1 MDKDNI
7 NKLDP
12 DENIVV
18 RMGVRYTYMRKA
30 HRSGKTG
37 RVYHLMMMQRW
48 YIA

>member
-18 RMGVRYTYMRKA
+18 RMG
-30 HRSGKTG
+30 GK
-37 RVYHLMMMQRW
+37 VYI
-48 YIA
+48 YEKG